1 MGKTNTHV
9 QSMAGKSSTALL
21 GIKDV
26 QITDKESAL
35 IDFKTNKIGGKPV
48 SKLYCISQLN
58 LE

>member
-1 MGKTNTHV
+1 
-9 QSMAGKSSTALL
+9 MAGKSSTALL